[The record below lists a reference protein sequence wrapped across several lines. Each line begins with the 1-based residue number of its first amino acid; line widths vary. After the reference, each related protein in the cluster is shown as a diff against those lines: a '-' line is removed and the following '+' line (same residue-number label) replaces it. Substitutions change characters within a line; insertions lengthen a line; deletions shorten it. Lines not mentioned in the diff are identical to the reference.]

1 MKGRKGTGRSF
12 EREAGQS
19 ASFAPRGEFNRAV
32 KVLRSLEQ
40 PGGKGAWPQELSWVK
55 SLWEE
60 ALHLEWV
67 LCKRGGDLF
76 KVFGTWR

>member
-1 MKGRKGTGRSF
+1 MDHKSWVLKGRKGTGRSF

-32 KVLRSLEQ
+32 KILRSLEQ

-55 SLWEE
+55 SFG
-60 ALHLEWV
+60 
-67 LCKRGGDLF
+67 KRLF
-76 KVFGTWR
+76 T